1 MVTREGF
8 LTFAGFPILSA
19 VFRLLGYAISSEDDC
34 ACATSVKPNTPNTAT
49 VNNIPAGLRHCNT
62 ENLEVSGAVVIVRP
76 LHIFMS
82 RRYSRWISLH
92 LSN

>member
-8 LTFAGFPILSA
+8 LTFAGFPILLA

-49 VNNIPAGLRHCNT
+49 VNNIPAGLRHCNK
-62 ENLEVSGAVVIVRP
+62 ENLEVSGAVVMSG
-76 LHIFMS
+76 LSIFLCQDATPDGFLF
-82 RRYSRWISLH
+82 I
-92 LSN
+92 